1 MAFMDF
7 RTKRL
12 GMALTVSGSPVAPS
26 ARFLVAVLFLARKAA
41 LDSAPAGFCFAPRW
55 SRGSR
60 SDVNH
65 FNELGEA
72 QLSIAPLATCFLA
85 GHGDLLAERGGDP
98 FAFDNGAAQ
107 RGC

>member
-12 GMALTVSGSPVAPS
+12 GMAFTVSGSPVAPS
-26 ARFLVAVLFLARKAA
+26 ARFLVAVLFLARETSLNSPTAGVC
-41 LDSAPAGFCFAPRW
+41 LAPWW

-60 SDVNH
+60 RNINH
-65 FNELGEA
+65 LDEFGEA
-72 QLSIAPLATCFLA
+72 QLAVTPLATCFLA

-98 FAFDNGAAQ
+98 FAFND
-107 RGC
+107 

>member
-1 MAFMDF
+1 MAF
-7 RTKRL
+7 
-12 GMALTVSGSPVAPS
+12 TVSGSPVAPS
-26 ARFLVAVLFLARKAA
+26 ARFLVAVLFLARETS
-41 LDSAPAGFCFAPRW
+41 LNGPTAGFCRAPWW

-65 FNELGEA
+65 FNEFGEA
-72 QLSIAPLATCFLA
+72 QLSIAPLATRFLA
-85 GHGDLLAERGGDP
+85 GHGDLLAERGSDS